1 MKKTIDQHLETIG
14 AFFDGE
20 RVDADALRAALAIE
34 EGRAYLVELAAM
46 REIVAMP
53 AVVATASATRSYVGR
68 NFSSGN
74 AGSAKFLLAAA
85 ALVAIVGTA
94 GFAIGRAEVERKV
107 AIERAEANKA
117 PEPTREVPADAG
129 VSWTSSST
137 GSN

>member
-1 MKKTIDQHLETIG
+1 MDQHLEVIS

-20 RVDADALRAALAIE
+20 RVDADVLRAALAIE

-46 REIVAMP
+46 REIVATP
-53 AVVATASATRSYVGR
+53 AIAATAPVADSYVGR
-68 NFSSGN
+68 NFSSGSRW
-74 AGSAKFLLAAA
+74 SAKFLLAAA
-85 ALVAIVGTA
+85 ALVAVVGTT
-94 GFAIGRAEVERKV
+94 GFALGRAEVQRRL

-129 VSWTSSST
+129 VSWTKSST